1 MVDRTPFPAMF
12 DRGKAM
18 TWIGT
23 TGRARNP
30 LGDRAGFRDNA
41 AFTSAGQRELLR
53 APHPK
58 PGWRN
63 W

>member
-1 MVDRTPFPAMF
+1 M
-12 DRGKAM
+12 AM
-18 TWIGT
+18 TWMQAA
-23 TGRARNP
+23 ARPRNV

-41 AFTSAGQRELLR
+41 AFTSAGQREPLR
-53 APHPK
+53 APHPM